1 MNTSQIYLTL
11 SIAVL
16 LIITVLAFIV
26 GRNSKEKVY
35 TPLTGLASGFVL
47 AGIVFGGDRLIGYGL
62 LGVGVVLAIVDMV
75 RRLKERKQSGPTSV
89 TSG

>member
-11 SIAVL
+11 SIPVL
-16 LIITVLAFIV
+16 LIITVRAFIV
-26 GRNSKEKVY
+26 GRNSKEKVCS
-35 TPLTGLASGFVL
+35 PLTGLASGFVL
-47 AGIVFGGDRLIGYGL
+47 AGIVFGGDRLIGYAL

-75 RRLKERKQSGPTSV
+75 RRLKERKQSGPISA